1 MANLNNTLVVW
12 EFVGTLLLIEGVS
25 RVDSMLVIE
34 GNRAHL
40 LLHVSHILKMIL
52 VYRNVVLF

>member
-1 MANLNNTLVVW
+1 MANLNNTLVVR

-34 GNRAHL
+34 GN
-40 LLHVSHILKMIL
+40 
-52 VYRNVVLF
+52 